1 MPPLLRGC
9 HPQNEKGVSCLLKTR
24 LSSCRFVHFVPSYCC
39 KTVCLACIN
48 KTMIWISVRD
58 LQNLFPSKLHAVI
71 FVAYM
76 GLFIN
81 QGKM

>member
-1 MPPLLRGC
+1 MVVE
-9 HPQNEKGVSCLLKTR
+9 NEVVDLVIL
-24 LSSCRFVHFVPSYCC
+24 FFHFCC
-39 KTVCLACIN
+39 KTVSWVCIN
-48 KTMIWISVRD
+48 KTMIWIIIRD

-81 QGKM
+81 QGKVKSSETIIQL

>member
-1 MPPLLRGC
+1 
-9 HPQNEKGVSCLLKTR
+9 
-24 LSSCRFVHFVPSYCC
+24 
-39 KTVCLACIN
+39 
-48 KTMIWISVRD
+48 MIFNIYKIKMTCVSVRD

-81 QGKM
+81 QGESNVHFLR